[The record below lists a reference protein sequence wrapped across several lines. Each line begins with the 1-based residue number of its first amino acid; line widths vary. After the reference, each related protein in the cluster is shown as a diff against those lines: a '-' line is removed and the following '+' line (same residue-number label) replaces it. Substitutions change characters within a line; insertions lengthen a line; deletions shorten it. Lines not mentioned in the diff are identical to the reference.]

1 MNDRAQRQADHW
13 RLVGVCIVLAAMT
26 WLIFGQTL
34 GYEFMN
40 YDDGDYV
47 AHNPAV
53 RGGLSWK
60 GFVWAFTHSVN
71 FNWTPATVISFILEY
86 RFHGLNAG
94 GYHLTNV
101 LLHTAGVVVLF
112 LVLRQMTGA
121 LGRSA
126 FVAAV
131 FAIHPLHV
139 ESVAWIAERKDV
151 LSGLF
156 FMLTLWAYACYAQG
170 ESGGKCQATRTNSV
184 LSPVTCH
191 LSPYCW
197 LVVLFFALGL
207 MSKPM
212 LVTLPFVLILLDYW
226 PLGRLATGGWR
237 LAMKPLVFE
246 KIPLLFL
253 SGIACVITLFTQKEA
268 MEPLPFSERTGNALV
283 SYVVYLWQMV
293 YPAGLAVF
301 YPRPESGLALWE
313 IFGALAL
320 LLAITVGAVLARR
333 KRPWFLFGWLWYLG
347 TLVPVIGIV
356 QVGAQAHADRYT
368 YLPQI
373 GLAVLATWGVA
384 KWSAD
389 WHLPR
394 GTMSGIAAAIL
405 AALMIDA
412 HDQTAYWRNDESL
425 WAHALDCTP
434 GNITAHVNYGNVLLE
449 KGSMDE
455 AVAQFQKAL
464 QIKPD
469 YAEAHYNLGNALLQ
483 EGNVDEAVAQF
494 QKALQLKPDYAA
506 ASLNLGNA
514 FIQKAK
520 MEEAIVQFRRALQIK
535 PDYAEARLNLGNAFI
550 QKGNVDEAI
559 VQFQKALQI
568 RPDYAKARLNLGN
581 AFLQKKNADQA
592 IACFQKA
599 LQIKPD
605 YPEAQNNLAWAL
617 ATAPRASLRN
627 GSRAVE
633 LARQANQLTGG
644 ENPVVLRTLAA
655 AYAEAGQFGDA
666 IQSARK
672 AIALAKVAGQPNQV
686 VQINSELKLYEA
698 GLPFHQE
705 GQ

>member
-1 MNDRAQRQADHW
+1 MNDRAKRQADRW
-13 RLVGVCIVLAAMT
+13 KVVGVCIVLAAMT
-26 WLIFGQTL
+26 WLVFGQTL
-34 GYEFMN
+34 GYGFMS

-47 AHNPAV
+47 ANNPAV
-53 RGGLSWK
+53 PDGLSWK
-60 GFVWAFTHSVN
+60 GIVWAFTHSVN
-71 FNWTPATVISFILEY
+71 FNWTPATVISFMLDCQ
-86 RFHGLNAG
+86 FHGLNAG

-101 LLHTAGVVVLF
+101 LLHTGGVIVLF

-121 LGRSA
+121 LWKSA
-126 FVAAV
+126 FAAAV
-131 FAIHPLHV
+131 FATHPLHV

-191 LSPYCW
+191 LSPYYW

-268 MEPLPFSERTGNALV
+268 MDPLPFSERIGNALV

-313 IFGALAL
+313 VFGALAL
-320 LLAITVGAVLARR
+320 LLAITTGAVLTRR

-347 TLVPVIGIV
+347 MLVPVIGIV
-356 QVGAQAHADRYT
+356 QAGAQAHADRYT

-373 GLAVLATWGVA
+373 GLTVLATWGVA
-384 KWSAD
+384 KWSAG
-389 WHLPR
+389 WRLPQ
-394 GTMSGIAAAIL
+394 GTMGGIAAAIL
-405 AALMIDA
+405 AVLMICA
-412 HDQTAYWRNDESL
+412 HDQTSYWRNDGSL

-434 GNITAHVNYGNVLLE
+434 GSITTHVNYGNVLLE
-449 KGSMDE
+449 KGS
-455 AVAQFQKAL
+455 
-464 QIKPD
+464 
-469 YAEAHYNLGNALLQ
+469 
-483 EGNVDEAVAQF
+483 VDEAVAQF
-494 QKALQLKPDYAA
+494 Q
-506 ASLNLGNA
+506 
-514 FIQKAK
+514 
-520 MEEAIVQFRRALQIK
+520 MALQIK
-535 PDYAEARLNLGNAFI
+535 PDYAEARLNLGNAF
-550 QKGNVDEAI
+550 
-559 VQFQKALQI
+559 
-568 RPDYAKARLNLGN
+568 
-581 AFLQKKNADQA
+581 LQKKNMDQA
-592 IACFQKA
+592 IVCFQMA

-633 LARQANQLTGG
+633 LARQASQLTGG

-686 VQINSELKLYEA
+686 AQISSELKLYET

-705 GQ
+705 SQ